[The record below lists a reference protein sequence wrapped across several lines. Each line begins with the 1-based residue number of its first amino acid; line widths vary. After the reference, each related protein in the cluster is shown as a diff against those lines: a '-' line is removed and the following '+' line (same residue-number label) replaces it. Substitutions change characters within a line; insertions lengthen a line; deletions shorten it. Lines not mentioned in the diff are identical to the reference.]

1 MNLQSIESLMAD
13 IEEDDPL
20 DLGDLAIDEAE
31 ARRLMASHFCEIDE
45 RLAEH
50 GLDAEARL
58 EIMAAIAAHTMTENM
73 LLHLGRLRST
83 AGKNEFRDWM
93 RRHGLS

>member
-13 IEEDDPL
+13 IEEEDPL

-45 RLAEH
+45 RLSEH
-50 GLDAEARL
+50 GLDPEARL

-73 LLHLGRLRST
+73 LLHLGRLRSSPDT
-83 AGKNEFRDWM
+83 GEFRDWM

>member
-13 IEEDDPL
+13 IEEEDPL
-20 DLGDLAIDEAE
+20 DLGDLAIDENE
-31 ARRLMASHFCEIDE
+31 ARRLMASHFCEIDD

-50 GLDAEARL
+50 GLNAEARL

-73 LLHLGRLRST
+73 LLHLGRLRR
-83 AGKNEFRDWM
+83 ADGKDEFRDWM

>member
-13 IEEDDPL
+13 IEEEDPL
-20 DLGDLAIDEAE
+20 DLGDLAIDETE

-45 RLAEH
+45 RLSEH

-73 LLHLGRLRST
+73 ILHLGRLRSAT
-83 AGKNEFRDWM
+83 EHDEFKDWM

>member
-13 IEEDDPL
+13 IEEEDPL
-20 DLGDLAIDEAE
+20 DLGDLAIDETE

-45 RLAEH
+45 RLSEH

-73 LLHLGRLRST
+73 ILHLGRLRG
-83 AGKNEFRDWM
+83 AGGRDEFKDWM
-93 RRHGLS
+93 RRHGMS

>member
-13 IEEDDPL
+13 IEEEDPL

-45 RLAEH
+45 RLSEH

-73 LLHLGRLRST
+73 LLHLGRLRSSPQT
-83 AGKNEFRDWM
+83 DEFRDWM